1 LMFLPPYS
9 PDLNLIEESFSTLKA
24 HLHHHTHHL
33 HWEEDPINMLLE
45 ATSYITAGK
54 CQEWIRHAGYITM

>member
-9 PDLNLIEESFSTLKA
+9 PDLNPIEESFSTLKA
-24 HLHHHTHHL
+24 HLRRHTHHL
-33 HWEEDPINMLLE
+33 RREEDPINTLLE

-54 CQEWIRHAGYITM
+54 CQEWIRHADYITM